1 MSGIRKFARSLCKR
15 LRDNGG
21 AGATPP
27 RKCALTFRIDSGYFE
42 DSRIPFHGP
51 CKAPLQETRGFRI
64 FRRFRQ
70 SFMLS
75 ACAVLWSTLAGS
87 WHGDFVRASN
97 LDRCGSTCPSP
108 ALELPSAF
116 AASVLARMQK
126 ADRTRRLP
134 SPVRAS
140 ITGPIP
146 AKARRLGGDAA
157 ELSGAPEEKASGK
170 GLSVGML
177 ILAFMAGGLVFSMLM
192 PRTVPPPVT
201 PPAVI
206 SAPQAPAQPIRAKRR
221 RAGGSKRASAPGV
234 RHR

>member
-1 MSGIRKFARSLCKR
+1 MDRIAALFRLERGELFVREAHYLHWPPYWPPRANSAAQSTECKGRDMSGIRKFARSLCKR

-70 SFMLS
+70 SLMLS
-75 ACAVLWSTLAGS
+75 ACAALWSTLAGS

-97 LDRCGSTCPSP
+97 LDRSGSTCPSP

-146 AKARRLGGDAA
+146 AKARRL
-157 ELSGAPEEKASGK
+157 
-170 GLSVGML
+170 VRM
-177 ILAFMAGGLVFSMLM
+177 
-192 PRTVPPPVT
+192 
-201 PPAVI
+201 
-206 SAPQAPAQPIRAKRR
+206 RR
-221 RAGGSKRASAPGV
+221 SCRRSQ
-234 RHR
+234 